1 MANVT
6 KQARIVG
13 RKLAALLVAVAASA
27 VLPTGA
33 HVFDDAAFLWRG
45 GKDANGDGF
54 FQPSELR
61 DTTDISAS
69 RNVSVGISN
78 FVRFTNEVV
87 HCPYSGKTVQSSC
100 IYLPQPI
107 THTFTTNIV
116 DNGDGTATTNVTKT
130 ARGRVSKV
138 YIKDA
143 FRNVTG
149 NCSNYTAIIRFR
161 REAIPKVDG
170 GFQDWLLRIGY
181 VWDKSG
187 LAIGYNGDTMTNRY
201 LQIFAG
207 GLSGFSMNAA
217 NWMSTTETN
226 AWTDIGVT
234 VDGWTMKVWYVQ
246 EGGPLMKGSKTYTYT
261 NPSSGR
267 KLTQFAAQ
275 SSWTVEIGSELDMA
289 NEGQMYNKVGSEK
302 ATSHNAYKCFRGS
315 VQQLGIWTRTL
326 SEAEILEA
334 MGAPAPALVRVGLG
348 NGTSTEFASTVTT
361 VGTADWE
368 NLNPSLAAGGS
379 LSVAF
384 TNDAV
389 TRTLPQVLTLIPTP
403 ASGSGAV
410 RVTLNGKTVKTV
422 PVAPGYTNDVFVAT
436 NFFLTGANTLTLTRA
451 DSGATP
457 IVFDTFYLAGSWIEG
472 RFSLQ
477 NDVFPAEHLANTHGT
492 HYAGSDWHWYWRGLT
507 APSKTAKLHT
517 FHFPVERRLVD
528 RGYAFRFRHYVN
540 SVGHNNNEPAGRWAD
555 FELNGTKLA
564 TNVLMRAG
572 TFTYDFPAELVQ
584 DGMNTFAIRSVTGE
598 GGLGWANFSWH
609 AVDFIPPPV
618 GTLLI
623 IR

>member
-1 MANVT
+1 MKKALM
-6 KQARIVG
+6 KAG
-13 RKLAALLVAVAASA
+13 LLVAVAASA
-27 VLPTGA
+27 ALPAGA

-45 GKDANGDGF
+45 GKDANGDGY

-69 RNVSVGISN
+69 RNVTVGISN

-87 HCPYSGKTVQSSC
+87 SCPYSGRTVPSSC

-107 THTFTTNIV
+107 THTYTTNIV
-116 DNGDGTATTNVTKT
+116 DNGDGTATTNVTVA

-138 YIKDA
+138 YIKDV

-161 REAIPKVDG
+161 REAIPKING
-170 GFQDWLLRIGY
+170 GYQDWLLRIGY
-181 VWDKSG
+181 TWNAAG
-187 LAIGYNGDTMTNRY
+187 LAIGYNGETMTNRY

-207 GLSGFSMNAA
+207 GASFTKSDAG
-217 NWMSTTETN
+217 WRSTTEVN

-234 VDGWTMKVWYVQ
+234 VDGWKMKVWYVQ
-246 EGGPLMKGSKTYTYT
+246 EGGPLMKGETTFSYT
-261 NPSSGR
+261 SG

-275 SSWTVEIGSELDMA
+275 SSWAVEIGSENDMTSE
-289 NEGQMYNKVGSEK
+289 NNIYVKVNGVEGTHN
-302 ATSHNAYKCFRGS
+302 NAYKCFRGS

-348 NGTSTEFASTVTT
+348 NGTSKEFASTATT
-361 VGTADWE
+361 AGTADWE

-379 LSVAF
+379 LSVVF

-389 TRTLPQVLTLIPTP
+389 TCTLPQVLTLIPTP

-410 RVTLNGKTVKTV
+410 RVALNGTPVKTV
-422 PVAPGYTNDVFVAT
+422 PVAPGRTNDVVFAAKL
-436 NFFLTGANTLTLTRA
+436 FLTGANTLTLTRA

-457 IVFDTFYLAGSWIEG
+457 IVFDTFYLAGSWFEG
-472 RFSLQ
+472 RFSTA
-477 NDVFPAEHLANTHGT
+477 NDVFPSEHVANTRGT

-507 APSKTAKLHT
+507 APSKPAKLHT
-517 FHFPVERRLVD
+517 FNFPVEKRLID
-528 RGYAFRFRHYVN
+528 RGYAFRYRHYVN
-540 SVGHNNNEPAGRWAD
+540 SVGHNSNESAGRWAD

-572 TFTYDFPAELVQ
+572 TFTYDFPSELVQ

-598 GGLGWANFSWH
+598 GGQGWANFSWH
-609 AVDFIPPPV
+609 AVDFIPPPD
-618 GTLLI
+618 GTIMI